1 MTDVL
6 SEPIRQQAAVGT
18 ITYADRRMSQIVY
31 DRTMSDAE
39 GLMWRL
45 EKDPYLSSTFANVTI
60 LDRKPNFDLLRRRMD
75 RTAMRIP
82 RLRQRVQTSPGNVSA
97 PVWVDD
103 PDFDLD
109 HHLRRIALPRP
120 GTDRQLL
127 DLATLI
133 TADPFDR
140 TRPLWQFV
148 IVEGLKGGRAALI
161 EMLHHTITDGEGGV
175 QLSLE
180 FLDFERDAPALPI
193 PTLEDELDGTCP
205 TDGSSGDSMRDL
217 LAGSLRIPFGIVK
230 QVRDLLADPA
240 QIPDATTAAADT
252 LRAILNELGD
262 TEKARSPLWTGRSLR
277 RHLEVA
283 TAPLDETRASARKL
297 GGTLNTAFLTVAAE
311 AASCYHAKLGEP
323 VESLRA
329 SMAISTRTEN
339 SGPNAFSLVRM
350 LVPTGDIPIDERFK
364 AIQESAQAAVGQS
377 KHTNLDALAAFAS
390 TLPTSIVTRV
400 VRQQAQ
406 TIDFATSNVRGA
418 PVPMFAA
425 GAKLLHNYPVGPLS
439 GVAFNLT
446 LLSYLGNLDMGL
458 NCDAA
463 AVTEPALMKGCLD
476 RAITDFLALAG

>member
-1 MTDVL
+1 MA
-6 SEPIRQQAAVGT
+6 P
-18 ITYADRRMSQIVY
+18 IVY

-60 LDRKPNFDLLRRRMD
+60 LDRKPDFDRLRRRME
-75 RTAMRIP
+75 RTAIRIP

-97 PVWVDD
+97 PVWVEDT
-103 PDFDLD
+103 DFDLD
-109 HHLRRIALPRP
+109 LHLRRVALPKP
-120 GTDRQLL
+120 GTERQLL

-133 TADPFDR
+133 TADPFER

-161 EMLHHTITDGEGGV
+161 EKLHHTITDGEGGV

-180 FLDFERDAPALPI
+180 FLDFERDAPELPI
-193 PTLEDELDGTCP
+193 PTLADVHDEGCP
-205 TDGSSGDSMRDL
+205 TEPDSGDAVRDL
-217 LAGSLRIPFGIVK
+217 LVGSLRIPIGIVK
-230 QVRDLLADPA
+230 QIRDLLADPTL
-240 QIPDATTAAADT
+240 IPDATSAAADT
-252 LRAILNELGD
+252 FRAILNELGD
-262 TEKARSPLWTGRSLR
+262 TEKARSPLWTERSLR

-283 TAPLDETRASARKL
+283 SAPFVETRAAARKL

-311 AASCYHAKLGEP
+311 AASCYHARLGEP

-329 SMAISTRTEN
+329 SMAISTRTDH

-364 AIQESAQAAVGQS
+364 AIQESTQVAVSQS
-377 KHTNLDALAAFAS
+377 KHANLDSLAAFAS
-390 TLPTSIVTRV
+390 TLPTSIVTRIA
-400 VRQQAQ
+400 RQQAQ
-406 TIDFATSNVRGA
+406 TIDFATSNVKGA
-418 PVPMFAA
+418 PVPMYAA
-425 GAKLLHNYPVGPLS
+425 GAQLLHNYPVGPLS

-463 AVTEPALMKGCLD
+463 AVTEPALLKRCLD
-476 RAITDFLALAG
+476 RAIADFLAIAS

>member
-1 MTDVL
+1 MP
-6 SEPIRQQAAVGT
+6 S
-18 ITYADRRMSQIVY
+18 IVY

-60 LDRKPNFDLLRRRMD
+60 LDRKPDFDRLRRRME
-75 RTAMRIP
+75 RTVVRIP
-82 RLRQRVQTSPGNVSA
+82 RLRQRVQTSPGNVSP

-103 PDFDLD
+103 TDFDLD
-109 HHLRRIALPRP
+109 LHLRRVALPKP

-161 EMLHHTITDGEGGV
+161 EKLHHTITDGEGGV

-180 FLDFERDAPALPI
+180 FLDFERDAPELPI
-193 PTLEDELDGTCP
+193 PSLTEVHDDRGP
-205 TDGSSGDSMRDL
+205 TDPDSGDSVRDL
-217 LAGSLRIPFGIVK
+217 LVGSLRIPIGIVK
-230 QVRDLLADPA
+230 QIRDLLADPT
-240 QIPDATTAAADT
+240 QIPDATSAAADT
-252 LRAILNELGD
+252 FRAIISELGD
-262 TEKARSPLWTGRSLR
+262 TERARSPLWTERSLR

-283 TAPLDETRASARKL
+283 SAPFTETRAAAHKL

-364 AIQESAQAAVGQS
+364 AIQETTQVAVGQS
-377 KHTNLDALAAFAS
+377 KHASLDSLAAFAS

-400 VRQQAQ
+400 ARQQTQ
-406 TIDFATSNVRGA
+406 TVDFATSNVKGA
-418 PVPMFAA
+418 PVAMYAA
-425 GAKLLHNYPVGPLS
+425 GAQLLHNYPVGPLS

-463 AVTEPALMKGCLD
+463 AVTEPALMKRCLD
-476 RAITDFLALAG
+476 RAITDFLAIAR

>member
-1 MTDVL
+1 
-6 SEPIRQQAAVGT
+6 
-18 ITYADRRMSQIVY
+18 MSPIVY

-60 LDRKPNFDLLRRRMD
+60 LDRKPDFDQLRRRME
-75 RTAMRIP
+75 RAVARIP

-103 PDFDLD
+103 PDFDID
-109 HHLRRIALPRP
+109 HHVRRLALPRP
-120 GTDRQLL
+120 GSERQLL

-140 TRPLWQFV
+140 TRPVWQFV

-161 EMLHHTITDGEGGV
+161 EKLHHTITDGEGGV

-180 FLDFERDAPALPI
+180 FLDFERDAAELPI
-193 PTLEDELDGTCP
+193 PTPAEADD
-205 TDGSSGDSMRDL
+205 
-217 LAGSLRIPFGIVK
+217 LAGSTDHGSADGVRDMLAGTLRIPLGV
-230 QVRDLLADPA
+230 VRQIKELLADPT

-252 LRAILNELGD
+252 FRGILNQLGD
-262 TEKARSPLWTGRSLR
+262 TEKARSPLWTERSLR

-283 TAPLDETRASARKL
+283 SAPFTETRASARHL
-297 GGTLNTAFLTVAAE
+297 GGTLNTAFLTVATE
-311 AASCYHAKLGEP
+311 AASCYHAQLGVP

-329 SMAISTRTEN
+329 SMAISTRVDG
-339 SGPNAFSLVRM
+339 SGANAFSLVRM
-350 LVPTGDIPIDERFK
+350 LVPAGDIPIDERFR
-364 AIQESAQAAVGQS
+364 AIHESTQAAVAQS
-377 KHTNLDALAAFAS
+377 KNANLDSVAALAS
-390 TLPTSIVTRV
+390 TLPTSIITRIA
-400 VRQQAQ
+400 RQQTQ
-406 TIDFATSNVRGA
+406 TVDFATSNVRGA
-418 PVPMFAA
+418 PVPMFVA
-425 GAKLLHNYPVGPLS
+425 GAQLLHNYPVGPLS

-463 AVTEPALMKGCLD
+463 AVTEPALMKRCLD
-476 RAITDFLALAG
+476 RAIDDFLAIAQ

>member
-1 MTDVL
+1 MA
-6 SEPIRQQAAVGT
+6 SI
-18 ITYADRRMSQIVY
+18 IY

-60 LDRKPNFDLLRRRMD
+60 LDRKPNFDMLRRRMEH
-75 RTAMRIP
+75 TVLRIP

-103 PDFDLD
+103 PDFDIDL
-109 HHLRRIALPRP
+109 HVRRIALARP
-120 GTDRQLL
+120 GTDRQLF

-161 EMLHHTITDGEGGV
+161 EKLHHTITDGEGGV

-180 FLDFERDAPALPI
+180 FLDLERDAAEPPI
-193 PTLEDELDGTCP
+193 PTHEEEHDDPRSADAAT
-205 TDGSSGDSMRDL
+205 GDSLRDL
-217 LAGSLRIPFGIVK
+217 LAGSLRIPIGIVR
-230 QVRDLLADPA
+230 QVRELLADPT
-240 QIPDATTAAADT
+240 QIPDATAAAADT
-252 LRAILNELGD
+252 FRAILNELGD
-262 TEKARSPLWTGRSLR
+262 TEKARSPLWTERSLR

-283 TAPLDETRASARKL
+283 SAPYTETRASARKL
-297 GGTLNTAFLTVAAE
+297 GGTLNTAFLTIAAE
-311 AASCYHAKLGEP
+311 AASCYHAALGEP

-329 SMAISTRTEN
+329 SMAISTRTEQ
-339 SGPNAFSLVRM
+339 SGANAFSLARM

-364 AIQESAQAAVGQS
+364 AIHETSQAALGQS

-400 VRQQAQ
+400 ARQQAQ
-406 TIDFATSNVRGA
+406 TVDFATSNVKGA
-418 PVPMFAA
+418 PVELFVA
-425 GAKLLHNYPVGPLS
+425 GAKLLHNYPVGPLT

-446 LLSYLGNLDMGL
+446 LLSYLGTLDMGL

-463 AVTEPALMKGCLD
+463 AVTEPALMKRCLD
-476 RAITDFLALAG
+476 RAISDFLAIAS

>member
-1 MTDVL
+1 M
-6 SEPIRQQAAVGT
+6 A
-18 ITYADRRMSQIVY
+18 QIVY
-31 DRTMSDAE
+31 DRTRSDAD

-45 EKDPYLSSTFANVTI
+45 EKDPYLASTFANVTI
-60 LDRKPNFDLLRRRMD
+60 LDRKPNFDVLRRRME
-75 RTAMRIP
+75 RTVMRIP

-103 PDFDLD
+103 PDFDIDL
-109 HHLRRIALPRP
+109 HVRRIALTRP

-148 IVEGLKGGRAALI
+148 IVEGVQGGRAALI
-161 EMLHHTITDGEGGV
+161 EKLHHTITDGEGGV

-180 FLDFERDAPALPI
+180 FLDFERDAPELPM
-193 PTLEDELDGTCP
+193 PATLEDVNDGP
-205 TDGSSGDSMRDL
+205 APADSVPGDSIRDL
-217 LAGSLRIPFGIVK
+217 LAGSLRIPLGIVR
-230 QVRDLLADPA
+230 QVRDLLADPT
-240 QIPDATTAAADT
+240 QIPDATAAAGDT
-252 LRAILNELGD
+252 FRAILNEFGD
-262 TEKARSPLWTGRSLR
+262 TEKARSPLWRERSLR

-283 TAPLDETRASARKL
+283 SAPFTETRASAHKL

-311 AASCYHAKLGEP
+311 AAGCYHAQLGEP

-329 SMAISTRTEN
+329 SMAISTRTEH
-339 SGPNAFSLVRM
+339 SGANAFSLVRM

-364 AIQESAQAAVGQS
+364 AIHESSQTALGQS
-377 KHTNLDALAAFAS
+377 KYATLDSLAAFAS
-390 TLPTSIVTRV
+390 ALPTSIVTRIA
-400 VRQQAQ
+400 RQQTQ
-406 TIDFATSNVRGA
+406 TVDFATSNVKGA

-463 AVTEPALMKGCLD
+463 AVTEPALMKECLD
-476 RAITDFLALAG
+476 RAISDFLAIAG

>member
-1 MTDVL
+1 MTDGL
-6 SEPIRQQAAVGT
+6 SEPIRHQAAGGT

-161 EMLHHTITDGEGGV
+161 EKLHHTITDGEGGV

-180 FLDFERDAPALPI
+180 FLDFERDAPELPI
-193 PTLEDELDGTCP
+193 PTLDDELDGACP

-323 VESLRA
+323 VESLRGVDGDQHPHRELRAECVLARAHARAHGRHPDRRAVQGDPGVGAGRRRPVEAHQPRRDWPPSRRHCRRRSSPGSSA
-329 SMAISTRTEN
+329 SRHRPSTSRPRTCAAHRCRCSRRVPN
-339 SGPNAFSLVRM
+339 SCTTIRWVR
-350 LVPTGDIPIDERFK
+350 
-364 AIQESAQAAVGQS
+364 
-377 KHTNLDALAAFAS
+377 
-390 TLPTSIVTRV
+390 
-400 VRQQAQ
+400 
-406 TIDFATSNVRGA
+406 
-418 PVPMFAA
+418 
-425 GAKLLHNYPVGPLS
+425 
-439 GVAFNLT
+439 
-446 LLSYLGNLDMGL
+446 
-458 NCDAA
+458 
-463 AVTEPALMKGCLD
+463 
-476 RAITDFLALAG
+476 

>member
-1 MTDVL
+1 M
-6 SEPIRQQAAVGT
+6 A
-18 ITYADRRMSQIVY
+18 QIVY

-45 EKDPYLSSTFANVTI
+45 EKDPYLASTFANVTI
-60 LDRKPNFDLLRRRMD
+60 LDRKPNFDVLRRRME
-75 RTAMRIP
+75 RTVMRIP

-103 PDFDLD
+103 PDFDIDL
-109 HHLRRIALPRP
+109 HVRRIALAKP
-120 GTDRQLL
+120 GSDRQLL

-148 IVEGLKGGRAALI
+148 VVEGLKGGRAALI
-161 EMLHHTITDGEGGV
+161 EKLHHTITDGEGGV

-180 FLDFERDAPALPI
+180 FLDFERDAPELPM
-193 PTLEDELDGTCP
+193 PTTPEDVHDGRRRPTPTQAIRCSTCSPVHCASRSGSSSRSGTCWP
-205 TDGSSGDSMRDL
+205 TPL
-217 LAGSLRIPFGIVK
+217 
-230 QVRDLLADPA
+230 
-240 QIPDATTAAADT
+240 
-252 LRAILNELGD
+252 
-262 TEKARSPLWTGRSLR
+262 RSPTPRPPPPTRSAPSSTSSATPRRPDHRSGRSGR
-277 RHLEVA
+277 CAAISRWPS
-283 TAPLDETRASARKL
+283 APFTETRESARKL
-297 GGTLNTAFLTVAAE
+297 GGTLNTAFLTVATE
-311 AASCYHAKLGEP
+311 AASCYHAELGEP

-329 SMAISTRTEN
+329 SMAISTRTEH
-339 SGPNAFSLVRM
+339 SGANAFSLVRM

-364 AIQESAQAAVGQS
+364 AIHESSQAAIGHS
-377 KHTNLDALAAFAS
+377 KHATLDSLAAFAS

-400 VRQQAQ
+400 ARQQTQ
-406 TIDFATSNVRGA
+406 TVDFATSNVKGA

-425 GAKLLHNYPVGPLS
+425 GAKILHNYPVGPLS

-463 AVTEPALMKGCLD
+463 AVTEPALMKRCLD
-476 RAITDFLALAG
+476 RAISDFLAIAG